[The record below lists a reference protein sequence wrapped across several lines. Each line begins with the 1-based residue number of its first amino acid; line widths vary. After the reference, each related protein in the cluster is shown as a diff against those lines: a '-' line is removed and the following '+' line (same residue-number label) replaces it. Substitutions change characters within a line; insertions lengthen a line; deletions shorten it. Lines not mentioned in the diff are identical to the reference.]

1 MLFLLFILQH
11 VCENNTMIF
20 RYTRLFLVVL
30 CSVVLVDRGCAAS
43 LFNITFVGNTEQ
55 TISSAST
62 YSLTHAMDN
71 LPYVLDEVGTSIG
84 YSASTVWQYPR
95 GVRVCA
101 GLDAKVGL
109 PVVGSINGQDIYGVT
124 DEVGLLVWMGG
135 AGYSNDVAMTGN
147 TWANVLDSWCTIN
160 TPPTSQ
166 GLSLYV
172 KPVIL
177 KRSATTSYI
186 IPQTTIG
193 SIKFRPEEGPV
204 SGYETTVNF
213 TLNSFTVNNTVTSC
227 KLLTPSSVNVP
238 LQDVYASQFPS
249 SGDEVVAGSTMLR
262 LQCDAGVTVWA
273 TLTDATTP
281 SNRSDILTLTGTS
294 TATGVG
300 LRIYKNTD
308 STPLKFGPDSPVKGN
323 ENQWQLSSGT
333 ETLPSATLNVRY
345 VNTGEGIN
353 PGTVNGISTFTFSYQ

>member
-1 MLFLLFILQH
+1 
-11 VCENNTMIF
+11 
-20 RYTRLFLVVL
+20 
-30 CSVVLVDRGCAAS
+30 
-43 LFNITFVGNTEQ
+43 
-55 TISSAST
+55 
-62 YSLTHAMDN
+62 MDN

-101 GLDAKVGL
+101 GLDAKVDL
-109 PVVGSINGQDIYGVT
+109 PVVGSINGQSIYGVT
-124 DEVGLLVWMGG
+124 NEIGLLVWMGS
-135 AGYSNDVAMTGN
+135 AGYSDDVAMTGN
-147 TWANVLDSWCTIN
+147 VWANVLDSWCTIN
-160 TPPTSQ
+160 TPPASQ

-193 SIKFRPEEGPV
+193 SIKFRPEQGPV

-227 KLLTPSSVNVP
+227 KLLTPSSVNVV
-238 LQDVYASQFPS
+238 LQDVYARQFPS
-249 SGDEVVAGSTMLR
+249 SGDEVVAGSTTLR

-281 SNRSDILTLTGTS
+281 SNRSDILTLTGSS

-308 STPLKFGPDSPVKGN
+308 SRPLKFGPDSPVKGN
-323 ENQWQLSSGT
+323 ENQWQLSTGT
-333 ETLPSATLNVRY
+333 ETSPSVRL
-345 VNTGEGIN
+345 
-353 PGTVNGISTFTFSYQ
+353 

>member
-1 MLFLLFILQH
+1 MQYILRILLFI
-11 VCENNTMIF
+11 IS
-20 RYTRLFLVVL
+20 LFYYGL
-30 CSVVLVDRGCAAS
+30 AAGA
-43 LFNITFVGNTEQ
+43 FNITFVGNTEQ

-101 GLDAKVGL
+101 GLDAKVDL
-109 PVVGSINGQDIYGVT
+109 PVVGSINGQSIYGVT
-124 DEVGLLVWMGG
+124 NEIGLLVWMGS
-135 AGYSNDVAMTGN
+135 AGYSDDVAMTGN
-147 TWANVLDSWCTIN
+147 VWANVLDSWCTIN
-160 TPPTSQ
+160 TPPASQ

-193 SIKFRPEEGPV
+193 SIKFRPEQGPV

-227 KLLTPSSVNVP
+227 KLLTPSSVNVV
-238 LQDVYASQFPS
+238 LQDVYARQFPS
-249 SGDEVVAGSTMLR
+249 SGDEVVAGSTTLR

-281 SNRSDILTLTGTS
+281 SNRSDILTLTGSS

-308 STPLKFGPDSPVKGN
+308 SRPLKFGPDSPVKGN
-323 ENQWQLSSGT
+323 ENQWQLSTGT
-333 ETLPSATLNVRY
+333 ETSPSVRLYVKY

>member
-1 MLFLLFILQH
+1 
-11 VCENNTMIF
+11 MIF
-20 RYTRLFLVVL
+20 RYIRLFLVVL
-30 CSVVLVDRGCAAS
+30 CSVVLVDRGSAAS
-43 LFNITFVGNTEQ
+43 LFNITFVGNAEQ
-55 TISSAST
+55 TITPSSAYT
-62 YSLTHAMDN
+62 LTHAMDN
-71 LPYVLDEVGTSIG
+71 LPYVFDEAGVTIG
-84 YSASTVWQYPR
+84 YSAVTVWQYPR

-124 DEVGLLVWMGG
+124 DEVGLLVWMGD
-135 AGYSNDVAMTGN
+135 AGYSDDVAMTGN
-147 TWANVLDSWCTIN
+147 TWTNVLDSWCTVN
-160 TPPTSQ
+160 VPPTSQ

-177 KRSATTSYI
+177 KRSTTASYV

-193 SIKFRPEEGPV
+193 SIKFRPEEGPL

-213 TLNSFTVNNTVTSC
+213 TLSSFTINNTVTSC
-227 KLLTPSSVNVP
+227 RLLTPASVNVALP
-238 LQDVYASQFPS
+238 DVFVSQFPS
-249 SGDEVVAGSTMLR
+249 SGDEVAAGSTTLR

-281 SNRSDILTLTGTS
+281 SNRSDILTLTGAS

-308 STPLKFGPDSPVKGN
+308 STPLNFGPDSSVKGN
-323 ENQWQLSSGT
+323 ENQWQLSTGT
-333 ETLPSATLNVRY
+333 ETSPSVRLYVKY